1 MRPTYEK
8 KSDLIN
14 EAGVATLFGEKFGVT
29 MLKTSVHNSYDYSAL
44 VGDVT
49 QGLVEIKCRTNK
61 HDKYRDYLI
70 SKQKVDTVI
79 REAENFGVKMWL
91 VVRFTD
97 GVYYRSISEVDMP
110 LKTETGGRKDRNDA
124 RDIEPVYLIPIRTFR
139 KL

>member
-1 MRPTYEK
+1 MRSTYEK

-29 MLKTSVHNSYDYSAL
+29 MLKTSVYNSYDYSAL

-70 SKQKVDTVI
+70 SKQKVDIVI

-124 RDIEPVYLIPIRTFR
+124 RDIESVYLIPIRTFQ